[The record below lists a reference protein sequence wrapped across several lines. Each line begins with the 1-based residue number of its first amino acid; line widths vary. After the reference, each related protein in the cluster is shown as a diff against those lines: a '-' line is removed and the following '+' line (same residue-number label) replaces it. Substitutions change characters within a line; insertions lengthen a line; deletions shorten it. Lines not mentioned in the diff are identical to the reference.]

1 MRQTCGAA
9 QQHLSNHVGLIMF
22 TIFENKNFLSFS
34 QATAFVDSDYT
45 LALLYSFIEWPYNEL

>member
-22 TIFENKNFLSFS
+22 TIFENKNFLSF
-34 QATAFVDSDYT
+34 VDSDYT